1 MHLSIVQRCASRLG
15 LQALWVLAGLAS
27 STLASAAGAPAT
39 YGEMDAAG
47 YAGAARDSYT
57 LQDFSDRYRATLE
70 ISAKD
75 DVFRPGVIN
84 VYDKAGG
91 NALIRVQSDELVL
104 DTDPKTGEVKTNVH
118 ELPYGEQSVL
128 IYQDFNFDGIKDLA
142 LMDGQNSCYHGPSY
156 QVFLGTVDGFR
167 HSDSFT
173 ELAQSNC
180 GLFSVDEKTHK
191 IETMTKSG
199 CCWHQLSTYG
209 IHNGE
214 PVLETQTVI
223 EHTGGSGLPT
233 ETVGR
238 NQNGKMTH
246 TTRIVW
252 EEDEVRETLLSFR
265 LAPSGKRI
273 VLFRSGAAEPV
284 YYAAVDSKNLVG
296 LVYPQAESEQLK
308 YDDATHTLSFMRGDT
323 TYRIVGD
330 AQGAPTGMQ
339 VSVRGKTTK
348 LKLLA
353 EPAEGSLNK
362 VAEAIKAA
370 Q

>member
-1 MHLSIVQRCASRLG
+1 M
-15 LQALWVLAGLAS
+15 
-27 STLASAAGAPAT
+27 
-39 YGEMDAAG
+39 
-47 YAGAARDSYT
+47 
-57 LQDFSDRYRATLE
+57 
-70 ISAKD
+70 
-75 DVFRPGVIN
+75 
-84 VYDKAGG
+84 
-91 NALIRVQSDELVL
+91 
-104 DTDPKTGEVKTNVH
+104 
-118 ELPYGEQSVL
+118 
-128 IYQDFNFDGIKDLA
+128 
-142 LMDGQNSCYHGPSY
+142 
-156 QVFLGTVDGFR
+156 
-167 HSDSFT
+167 
-173 ELAQSNC
+173 
-180 GLFSVDEKTHK
+180 
-191 IETMTKSG
+191 
-199 CCWHQLSTYG
+199 STYG

-214 PVLETQTVI
+214 PVLEAQTVI

-238 NQNGKMTH
+238 NQNGKMTY

-273 VLFRSGAAEPV
+273 VLFRSGFAEPV
-284 YYAAVDSKNLVG
+284 YYAAVDSRIWSG
-296 LVYPQAESEQLK
+296 MVYPQAEGEQLK
-308 YDDATHTLSFMRGDT
+308 YATHSHIELVRGDT

-339 VSVRGKTTK
+339 VIVCGKTTE